1 MVPTAL
7 PPADRQHLDGTLDAL
22 QLDAARRAGRVGAF
36 APVERRPGHEDLALA
51 RESADPRG
59 FVYADAGVVQAA
71 LHRRGFVHADAHA
84 RRETVRLAVL
94 RQVLLDRDGAVDR
107 GGGGVER
114 NDEPVALMPDLLAAV
129 RRDDAAER
137 VVVPA
142 HQALP
147 GVVTDGRG
155 ELGGADDVAEEER
168 ARDARRARVDV
179 LPQQRRQDARVAARA
194 DALERR
200 PRRAQ
205 LQERAVLV
213 AGRAQREREAHPRL
227 RGLVRELE
235 LLPRREG
242 APQITLGGRVVA
254 VREAQ
259 RAGRG
264 ARARTQ

>member
-22 QLDAARRAGRVGAF
+22 QLDAACRAGRVGTF

-94 RQVLLDRDGAVDR
+94 RQALLDRDGAVDR

-168 ARDARRARVDV
+168 ARDARRVR
-179 LPQQRRQDARVAARA
+179 
-194 DALERR
+194 
-200 PRRAQ
+200 
-205 LQERAVLV
+205 V

-259 RAGRG
+259 RAARG